1 MSGMETGPG
10 TNPYIIK
17 PSNAAV
23 QRYNRK
29 SSLLLMEEIW
39 LASLKHTAL
48 TKIWDR
54 SSMSM
59 ANCRAPFLPSTVR
72 SEASIHAFE
81 QTVVDLGTSTW
92 SPLASSH
99 WSEGDTWPTWRWM
112 RLFKEI
118 GIKWGQNIRNLHS
131 SSKHHRNRRV
141 PYQCHRVQKRNKA
154 FLGDCLG
161 IMMVDN
167 PLIMKTNLYILR
179 SLPKNW
185 FTVDSSKVR
194 CPFTNDEQMI
204 FPLCTTVLVE
214 PNLYHKICV
223 CMPP

>member
-1 MSGMETGPG
+1 
-10 TNPYIIK
+10 
-17 PSNAAV
+17 
-23 QRYNRK
+23 
-29 SSLLLMEEIW
+29 
-39 LASLKHTAL
+39 
-48 TKIWDR
+48 
-54 SSMSM
+54 MSM
-59 ANCRAPFLPSTVR
+59 ANCRAPFLQSTVR

-99 WSEGDTWPTWRWM
+99 WSEGDTWPTWQWL

-118 GIKWGQNIRNLHS
+118 GIKWGPDNRNRHS
-131 SSKHHRNRRV
+131 SSRFYRNRRV
-141 PYQCHRVQKRNKA
+141 PTNTTPYLGNNA
-154 FLGDCLG
+154 LLGDCWG
-161 IMMVDN
+161 IMMVHN
-167 PLIMKTNLYILR
+167 PLIMKTNLYILG
-179 SLPKNW
+179 SLPKDW

-194 CPFTNDEQMI
+194 CPFTNDEQII